1 MSKLIRRVH
10 LYLALF
16 LSPWL
21 AVYALSTIVM
31 NHRTPRQ
38 SPPAWQPEREV
49 TLRNGPP
56 ASATNTE
63 MARQI
68 LSELGMD
75 GAFQVN
81 QRRADGVLIVTR
93 QYTFNNRRVTY
104 TIADQK
110 AVVERQNFRLSFWLE
125 KMHRRRGFQHDSW
138 VDDLWAASVDLV
150 IIAMVL
156 WILTGLWMW
165 WELKKTRLLGAGF
178 VLGGIVLFAAFLM
191 KG

>member
-21 AVYALSTIVM
+21 AVYALSTMVM

-63 MARQI
+63 MARRI

-178 VLGGIVLFAAFLM
+178 ALGGIVLFAAFLM

>member
-1 MSKLIRRVH
+1 MSKLIRRIH

-38 SPPAWQPEREV
+38 PPPSWQTEREV
-49 TLRNGPP
+49 TLRNGPA
-56 ASATNTE
+56 ASATNNE

-68 LSELGMD
+68 LTELGMN

-93 QYTFNNRRVTY
+93 QYAFNNRRITY

-110 AVVERQNFRLSFWLE
+110 AVVERQNFRWSVWLE

-138 VDDLWAASVDLV
+138 VDDWWAASVDLV
-150 IIAMVL
+150 IIAMTL
-156 WILTGLWMW
+156 WVLTGLWMW
-165 WELKKTRLLGAGF
+165 WELKKTRQLGAGF
-178 VLGGIVLFAAFLM
+178 ALGGIALFAAFLM